1 MRYKDGGVGG
11 LLVGPVGSVGSREVE
26 MIVQDINHA
35 LEKCLNSK
43 GNYAEL
49 VHALYELECSDDL
62 IKVIVVG
69 ALGEGLRDRVGPVV
83 ETVRAYQ
90 NLTPTEQIDLLYSF
104 VDKQDALSQND
115 SSDDRK
121 IA

>member
-1 MRYKDGGVGG
+1 MEYKENGVGE
-11 LLVGPVGSVGSREVE
+11 LLVGPVGSVGSREVV
-26 MIVQDINHA
+26 MIVQEINDA
-35 LEKCLNSK
+35 LKKCLNSK

-69 ALGEGLRDRVGPVV
+69 ALGEGMRDRVDPVI

-90 NLTPTEQIDLLYSF
+90 NLTPAEQIDLLYSF
-104 VDKQDALSQND
+104 VDKQDALSQGDSDND
-115 SSDDRK
+115 RR